1 MPFPGPC
8 RRCCWRAPV
17 LFSGSSSILFPR
29 LFFLLTTVPLAR
41 AQRLASFFPT
51 HVSPHDSAAADNQ
64 RRSFWNVIDPP
75 PYRRWSVIDYH
86 RRSLNL
92 GENVI
97 CITFGILI
105 FLDERK
111 RSYWESIGKGD
122 SRVSV
127 DSIRPQ
133 SKRLVS
139 RLSCF
144 RYTSTL
150 SLSLASIWLT
160 GVHSNFPRR
169 QLDLVVHKWRMRL

>member
-1 MPFPGPC
+1 M
-8 RRCCWRAPV
+8 
-17 LFSGSSSILFPR
+17 
-29 LFFLLTTVPLAR
+29 
-41 AQRLASFFPT
+41 
-51 HVSPHDSAAADNQ
+51 
-64 RRSFWNVIDPP
+64 
-75 PYRRWSVIDYH
+75 
-86 RRSLNL
+86 
-92 GENVI
+92 I

-111 RSYWESIGKGD
+111 RSYCDSIGKGD

-150 SLSLASIWLT
+150 SGQYLIDRCSFKFPAPPI
-160 GVHSNFPRR
+160 GPRR
-169 QLDLVVHKWRMRL
+169 SQMTDEIVTEVIAHVLYNFSMGANTSKGQKNPKLFFYLIKLSFNIEKI